1 MTNKKLTKKQILEK
15 YKTEGIVQ
23 PGYQIFECK
32 TTGEYLVRKCVKK
45 VNEEDV
51 PKGNSKGS
59 KAGRIEDSEFKI
71 TKLL

>member
-1 MTNKKLTKKQILEK
+1 MSQRLTKKQILEK

-32 TTGEYLVRKCVKK
+32 TTGEYLVKK
-45 VNEEDV
+45 NVQKAKEEDV